1 MYYPSGHRR
10 LDAKVQASFVLAE
23 LRALRVAISE
33 PSPALQRALAVADDI
48 EHNHDL
54 SRADL
59 FIPAL
64 DTCCALLE
72 PFEHS
77 MATGALRQIGNALF
91 PQYVSILGIPPTHVR
106 TALQVSSGGDLVRTL
121 CGAYT
126 DCIVGPDAGAL
137 VADVTAGGATITDTS
152 FLPCQ
157 LQIGVLLG
165 AGALTGLFS
174 DAALVETCCRSRGAG
189 ACAYAL
195 AF

>member
-10 LDAKVQASFVLAE
+10 LDAKVRAPFVLAE
-23 LRALRVAISE
+23 LRALRIAISE
-33 PSPALQRALAVADDI
+33 RSPALQRALEIADDI

-59 FIPAL
+59 FVPAL
-64 DTCCALLE
+64 DTSCALLE

-77 MATGALRQIGNALF
+77 MVTGALRQIGNALF
-91 PQYVSILGIPPTHVR
+91 PQYVSILGIPPANVR
-106 TALQVSSGGDLVRTL
+106 TALQVSAGGDLVRTI

-137 VADVTAGGATITDTS
+137 VADVTAAGAMITDTS

-165 AGALTGLFS
+165 AGALTGLFC
-174 DAALVETCCRSRGAG
+174 DTALIETRCRSRGDG
-189 ACAYAL
+189 ACAYEL